1 MSLIIINLNSFFRAV
16 GNLPKVLRFQYYINA
31 RWVRTIFLQQFC
43 NMKTYFYKRYK
54 AGCSGK
60 YPNYE
65 NLLHHCC
72 EHCQVNNDVCVTEG
86 HLKPV
91 CVCKLAHNY
100 EHCDHSPSGC
110 SFVLSNVWYE
120 SYLQAFDEYI
130 LWKPQ
135 KVVQNIIMP

>member
-16 GNLPKVLRFQYYINA
+16 GNLPKVLRFQYHINA

-43 NMKTYFYKRYK
+43 HMKTDFYKRYE

-72 EHCQVNNDVCVTEG
+72 EHCQVNNNVCVTE
-86 HLKPV
+86 V
-91 CVCKLAHNY
+91 FRNNFIC
-100 EHCDHSPSGC
+100 
-110 SFVLSNVWYE
+110 F
-120 SYLQAFDEYI
+120 FM
-130 LWKPQ
+130 
-135 KVVQNIIMP
+135 NIVITAL